1 MKGKEM
7 DPLGQN
13 QAKKII
19 NRIFIFDLV
28 FFVATAIV
36 SLVLGSVFSGRK
48 GLWGAII
55 AVIVLLVFA
64 LFTPLAFKIL
74 SRKKINPRK
83 FVLYVTGSWFLK
95 LIIVFVA
102 LIILSRFAF
111 FNRAVFAWT
120 VFAGAVGVLA
130 IEGLTVFLTGL
141 PKVEERKEEI
151 NE

>member
-1 MKGKEM
+1 M

-28 FFVATAIV
+28 FFALTAIA
-36 SLVLGSVFSGRK
+36 SLILGSVFSGRK

-74 SRKKINPRK
+74 SRKKVNPRK

-102 LIILSRFAF
+102 LIVLSRFTF
-111 FNRAVFAWT
+111 FNREVFAWT
-120 VFAGAVGVLA
+120 VFAGALGVLA

>member
-1 MKGKEM
+1 M
-7 DPLGQN
+7 DPLGQI

-28 FFVATAIV
+28 FFAATAAV
-36 SLVLGSVFSGRK
+36 SLGLGGGLAGRR

-64 LFTPLAFKIL
+64 LFTPLAFKSL
-74 SRKKINPRK
+74 SRRKIESRK
-83 FVLYVTGSWFLK
+83 FVIYVTGSWFVK
-95 LIIVFVA
+95 LILVFVA

-111 FNRAVFAWT
+111 FDRGVFAWT

-130 IEGLTVFLTGL
+130 IEGLTVLLMGL
-141 PKVEERKEEI
+141 PKGEEKGKEVKDE
-151 NE
+151 

>member
-1 MKGKEM
+1 M
-7 DPLGQN
+7 DPLGQI

-28 FFVATAIV
+28 FFALTAIA
-36 SLVLGSVFSGRK
+36 SLILGSVFSGRK

-74 SRKKINPRK
+74 SRKKINSRK

-95 LIIVFVA
+95 LIIVFIA

-130 IEGLTVFLTGL
+130 IEGFTVFLTGL
-141 PKVEERKEEI
+141 PKGEERKGEADE
-151 NE
+151 

>member
-7 DPLGQN
+7 DPLGQI

-28 FFVATAIV
+28 FFALTAIA
-36 SLVLGSVFSGRK
+36 SLILGSVFSGRK

-74 SRKKINPRK
+74 SRKKVNPRK

-102 LIILSRFAF
+102 LIVLSRFTF

-120 VFAGAVGVLA
+120 VFAGALGVLA

>member
-1 MKGKEM
+1 M

-28 FFVATAIV
+28 FFALTAIA
-36 SLVLGSVFSGRK
+36 SLILGSVFSGRK

-74 SRKKINPRK
+74 SRKKVNPRK

-102 LIILSRFAF
+102 LIILSRFTF

-120 VFAGAVGVLA
+120 VFAGALGVLA

-141 PKVEERKEEI
+141 PKVEERKEEA

>member
-1 MKGKEM
+1 M

-28 FFVATAIV
+28 FFALTAIA
-36 SLVLGSVFSGRK
+36 SLILGSVFSGRK

-74 SRKKINPRK
+74 SRKR
-83 FVLYVTGSWFLK
+83 
-95 LIIVFVA
+95 
-102 LIILSRFAF
+102 
-111 FNRAVFAWT
+111 
-120 VFAGAVGVLA
+120 
-130 IEGLTVFLTGL
+130 
-141 PKVEERKEEI
+141 
-151 NE
+151 

>member
-1 MKGKEM
+1 M

-28 FFVATAIV
+28 FFALTAIA
-36 SLVLGSVFSGRK
+36 SLILGSVFSGRK

-74 SRKKINPRK
+74 SRKKVNPRK

-102 LIILSRFAF
+102 LIVLSRFTF

-120 VFAGAVGVLA
+120 VFAGALGVLA

>member
-1 MKGKEM
+1 M

-28 FFVATAIV
+28 FFALTAIA
-36 SLVLGSVFSGRK
+36 SLILGSVFSGRK

-64 LFTPLAFKIL
+64 LFTPLTFKIL
-74 SRKKINPRK
+74 SRKKVNPRK

-102 LIILSRFAF
+102 LIILSRFTF

-120 VFAGAVGVLA
+120 VFAGALGVLA

-141 PKVEERKEEI
+141 PKVEERKEEA